1 MELPYHTKA
10 GTIKTASQKI
20 QKKSVQWDIWTTLS
34 DAELYLEGVLIF
46 IYLRG
51 LHW

>member
-20 QKKSVQWDIWTTLS
+20 QKKVCNGTFEPLCLMQNCILK
-34 DAELYLEGVLIF
+34 EF
-46 IYLRG
+46 
-51 LHW
+51 